1 MEIYNL
7 LIFYVFIL
15 IIYKFECQINP
26 MYNSSK
32 LNQNIEFEAM
42 FRIDSLY
49 NNFTL
54 TVQNDNIF
62 FSKSD
67 TGNDKIFY
75 ITTTFSKSYFIIS
88 RDQQKRIGIDD
99 ENKLHLYKLDDRK
112 NIEKTFW
119 NIIEDKNQ
127 NYFLIQ
133 NVFNQKYLE
142 IKTKN
147 NKLRCKNSIESLNLN
162 NTDNIKNIYKFRF
175 FKLFEEVQIRPID
188 IEMVNKEPIDI
199 LMKYTDYTDK
209 SLNITGIKE
218 NLKVK
223 DMEEIKYSIRSI
235 LKYIPWVRKIYI
247 VMPNDKV
254 RFLKPIEEINDKF
267 VYIKVKD
274 LIGFDTSNPASVQL
288 NLFNLEK
295 YGISENFIYMDD
307 NYFIGGD
314 LKKTDFFYYDDE
326 TKKVVPAIVNRS
338 FSEISKRLLLNLYN
352 KIFNPKDS
360 ININDNLAWQ
370 LSIILSYKLIADN
383 YDTSLVQLELTHC
396 ALPLNIN
403 DLKEIYNLIK
413 TKYKYAN
420 ETLYSNQKNIFN
432 LQPQLLFSFFAL
444 NIKKRRVNSI
454 PYHNLAL
461 SQIRKNYLYEKLIG
475 ISSGGKEYTNLNEI
489 GKKILSERFN
499 FPHKYEI
506 DFSEETKTQR
516 EIIKEEDQI
525 TYINKTELKLIEK
538 IFENQ
543 LNYYIIIYWAF
554 IILIFSLILLIIY
567 SSYYYCNKYDFCL
580 KYNYN
585 EVKQD
590 DIQIK

>member
-67 TGNDKIFY
+67 IGNDNIFY

-99 ENKLHLYKLDDRK
+99 ENKLHLYKLDDKK

-188 IEMVNKEPIDI
+188 IEMLNKEPIDI

-338 FSEISKRLLLNLYN
+338 FSEISKRLLLYLYN

-360 ININDNLAWQ
+360 ININDSLAWQ

-383 YDTSLVQLELTHC
+383 YDTSLVQLEFTHC

-461 SQIRKNYLYEKLIG
+461 SQIRINYLYTKLIG

>member
-54 TVQNDNIF
+54 TVQNDDVF

-67 TGNDKIFY
+67 VGNDKIFY

-99 ENKLHLYKLDDRK
+99 ENKLHLYKLDDKK

-338 FSEISKRLLLNLYN
+338 FSEISKRLLLYLYN

-461 SQIRKNYLYEKLIG
+461 SQIRINYLYTKLIG

-554 IILIFSLILLIIY
+554 IILILSLILLIIY

>member
-67 TGNDKIFY
+67 GNDKIFY

-88 RDQQKRIGIDD
+88 REQQRRIGIDD
-99 ENKLHLYKLDDRK
+99 ENKLHLYKLDDKK

-188 IEMVNKEPIDI
+188 IEMLNKEPIDI

-383 YDTSLVQLELTHC
+383 YDTSLVQLEFTHC

>member
-67 TGNDKIFY
+67 GNDKIFY

-88 RDQQKRIGIDD
+88 REQQRRIGIDD
-99 ENKLHLYKLDDRK
+99 ENKLHLYKLDDKK

-188 IEMVNKEPIDI
+188 IEMLNKEPIDI

-338 FSEISKRLLLNLYN
+338 FSEISKRFLLYLYN

-383 YDTSLVQLELTHC
+383 YDTSLVQLEFTHC

-461 SQIRKNYLYEKLIG
+461 SQIRINYLYTKLIG

>member
-67 TGNDKIFY
+67 IGNDKIFY

-99 ENKLHLYKLDDRK
+99 ENKLHLYKLDDKK

-338 FSEISKRLLLNLYN
+338 FSEISKRLLLYLYN

-461 SQIRKNYLYEKLIG
+461 SQIRINYLYTKLIG

>member
-67 TGNDKIFY
+67 IGNDNIFY

-99 ENKLHLYKLDDRK
+99 ENKLHLYKLDDKK

-274 LIGFDTSNPASVQL
+274 LIGFDTTNPASVQL

-383 YDTSLVQLELTHC
+383 YDTSLVQLEFTHC

-461 SQIRKNYLYEKLIG
+461 SQIRINYLYTKLIG

>member
-99 ENKLHLYKLDDRK
+99 ENKLHLYKLDDKK

-338 FSEISKRLLLNLYN
+338 FSEISKRLLLYLYN

-360 ININDNLAWQ
+360 INIDDDLAWQ

-383 YDTSLVQLELTHC
+383 YDTSLVQLEFTHC

-461 SQIRKNYLYEKLIG
+461 SQIRINYLYTKLIG

>member
-99 ENKLHLYKLDDRK
+99 ENKLHLYKLDDKK

-461 SQIRKNYLYEKLIG
+461 SQIRINYLYTKLIG

-525 TYINKTELKLIEK
+525 TYINKTDVKLIEK

>member
-67 TGNDKIFY
+67 IGNDKIFY

-88 RDQQKRIGIDD
+88 RDEQKRIGIDD
-99 ENKLHLYKLDDRK
+99 ENKLHLYKLDDKK

-338 FSEISKRLLLNLYN
+338 FSEISKRLLLYLYN

-454 PYHNLAL
+454 PYNNLAL

-554 IILIFSLILLIIY
+554 IILIFLLILLIIY

>member
-7 LIFYVFIL
+7 LIYYVFIL

-67 TGNDKIFY
+67 IGNDNIFY

-99 ENKLHLYKLDDRK
+99 ENKLHLYKLDDKK

-188 IEMVNKEPIDI
+188 IEMLNKEPIDI

-338 FSEISKRLLLNLYN
+338 FSEISKRLLLYLYN

-360 ININDNLAWQ
+360 ININDSLAWQ

-383 YDTSLVQLELTHC
+383 YDTSLVQLEFTHC

-432 LQPQLLFSFFAL
+432 LQPQLLFS
-444 NIKKRRVNSI
+444 
-454 PYHNLAL
+454 
-461 SQIRKNYLYEKLIG
+461 
-475 ISSGGKEYTNLNEI
+475 
-489 GKKILSERFN
+489 LSEF
-499 FPHKYEI
+499 HSI
-506 DFSEETKTQR
+506 S
-516 EIIKEEDQI
+516 
-525 TYINKTELKLIEK
+525 
-538 IFENQ
+538 
-543 LNYYIIIYWAF
+543 
-554 IILIFSLILLIIY
+554 
-567 SSYYYCNKYDFCL
+567 
-580 KYNYN
+580 
-585 EVKQD
+585 
-590 DIQIK
+590 

>member
-67 TGNDKIFY
+67 GNDKIFY

-88 RDQQKRIGIDD
+88 REQQRRIGIDD
-99 ENKLHLYKLDDRK
+99 ENKLHLYKLDDKK

-338 FSEISKRLLLNLYN
+338 FSEISKRLLLYLYN

-383 YDTSLVQLELTHC
+383 YDTSLVQLEFTHC